1 MVDAGRLEV
10 IELRKAFGT
19 ATVLDGVSFTVA
31 PGQRHGL
38 IGVNGAGKTTLFN
51 LITGDLAADG
61 GEIRLDGQPL
71 TGLSIQ
77 ARVLKGLGRTYQV
90 SSLAPTLSVRAHL
103 VLAKGDGRLPSLLQ
117 PWRSRG
123 DEAGLLATA
132 ERFGLSGMLDE
143 LVSALSHGAQR
154 QLELAMILY
163 RRPRVLLLDEPAA
176 GLSPSERTLF
186 SRVIRALPRDVS
198 VLMIEHDMD
207 LILGLS
213 DWITV
218 LHHGRVLAAEKPAE
232 IAREKAVRDVYLGYA
247 HA

>member
-1 MVDAGRLEV
+1 MNAGRLEV

-19 ATVLDGVSFTVA
+19 ATVLDGVSFTVE
-31 PGQRHGL
+31 PDQRHGL

-61 GEIRLDGQPL
+61 GEIRLDGQSL
-71 TGLSIQ
+71 TSLSIQ

-90 SSLAPTLSVRAHL
+90 SSLAPSLSVRAHL
-103 VLAKGDGRLPSLLQ
+103 VLAKGDGHLPSLLQ
-117 PWRSRG
+117 PWRARG
-123 DEAGLLATA
+123 DAAELLATA
-132 ERFGLSGMLDE
+132 DRFGLSGALDE

-154 QLELAMILY
+154 QLELAMVLY

-176 GLSPSERTLF
+176 GLSPSERTLL
-186 SRVIRALPRDVS
+186 SRAIRELPREVS

-207 LILGLS
+207 FILGLS

-218 LHHGRVLAAEKPAE
+218 LHNGRVLAAGKPAE
-232 IAREKAVRDVYLGYA
+232 IARDQAVRDVYLGYA